1 MEFLIVGLIVVF
13 VLATISITG
22 ALRTIRDAAERTAAA
37 TEALLELERSRE
49 ASRS

>member
-1 MEFLIVGLIVVF
+1 MDFLFVGAIIVF
-13 VLATISITG
+13 VLATISVTG
-22 ALRTIRDAAERTAAA
+22 ALRTIRDAAERSAAA